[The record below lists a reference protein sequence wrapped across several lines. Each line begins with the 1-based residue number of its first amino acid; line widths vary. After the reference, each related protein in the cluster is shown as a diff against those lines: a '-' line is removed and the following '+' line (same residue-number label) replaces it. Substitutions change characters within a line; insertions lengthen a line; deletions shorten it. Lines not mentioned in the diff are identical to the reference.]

1 MIVDLDHTQLQF
13 IQELLQRERAKFTG
27 PAIQIPPVYVSAV
40 INPTLTK
47 IDDALKGGGAEL
59 KVPKAKAR
67 LAASGQHRP
76 APVTDHADRVD
87 HAVTKARS
95 LHALKA
101 MDQYRQEAAKLQLRL
116 TDAMSLIQLRVTNL
130 DHEDIVQMMPSI
142 PRLHIKAFLALTGGI
157 TAMAK
162 KKREGQVRETYIRHA
177 LRKSA
182 YKSMIAS
189 EDHITLFK

>member
-1 MIVDLDHTQLQF
+1 MLVDLDHTQLQF
-13 IQELLQRERAKFTG
+13 IQELLQRERTKFTG
-27 PAIQIPPVYVSAV
+27 PAIQTPPVYVSAV

-47 IDDALKGGGAEL
+47 IDEALQGGGAEL
-59 KVPKAKAR
+59 KAPKAPAR
-67 LAASGQHRP
+67 LASPGQHRP
-76 APVTDHADRVD
+76 APDHKARVD

-101 MDQYRQEAAKLQLRL
+101 MDEYRQEAAKLKLRL
-116 TDAMSLIQLRVTNL
+116 TDAIGLIQLRATNL
-130 DHEDIVQMMPSI
+130 EHDDIVQMMPSI
-142 PRLHIKAFLALTGGI
+142 PRMQIKAFLAMTGGI

-162 KKREGQVRETYIRHA
+162 KKREGQARETYIKHA

-189 EDHITLFK
+189 EDHIALFK